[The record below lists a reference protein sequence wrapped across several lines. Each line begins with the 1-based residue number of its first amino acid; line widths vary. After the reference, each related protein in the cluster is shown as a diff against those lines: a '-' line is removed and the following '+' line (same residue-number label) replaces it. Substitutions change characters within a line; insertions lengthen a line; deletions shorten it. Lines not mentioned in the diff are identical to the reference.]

1 MANKQVTLREFC
13 ERYRRGDFLKQDRK
27 TQIDA
32 GWYDWFC
39 EDDELADRLA
49 QIWEIL
55 DGITSDYIL
64 DNYRVWFKNNCPA
77 SDDPLYDDVRFEP
90 MDDSKRDDLYFL
102 VAIDDKRRSYPYE
115 IYTARN
121 DYDFE
126 AGFGNVREVQDFI
139 NNWESALQDQSFYE
153 RKAEEYRKL
162 DELNKEAAR
171 LLELGRKILEE
182 KDPEKLAELVDE
194 LRGEED
200 SI

>member
-1 MANKQVTLREFC
+1 MANKEVTLREFC

-90 MDDSKRDDLYFL
+90 MDGSKRDDLYFL
-102 VAIDDKRRSYPYE
+102 VAIDDKRQSYPYE